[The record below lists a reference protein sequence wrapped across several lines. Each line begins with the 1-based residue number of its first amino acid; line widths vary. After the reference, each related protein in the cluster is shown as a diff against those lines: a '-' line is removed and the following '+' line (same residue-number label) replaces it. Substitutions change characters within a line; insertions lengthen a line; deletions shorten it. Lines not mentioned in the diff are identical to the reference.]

1 MKTSSMLMILLV
13 SLSMSALGRQMYEWR
28 DPATGRLVLGD
39 KPPSGVKYWEEGE
52 RSPGELVPKLAKPKP
67 PASTTEAFKID
78 YEEMKNEVQRNLELF
93 RKAQNS
99 LGISQ
104 EEFLKERRPPNKI
117 NTTVVRGMK
126 KEQWVYDQG
135 YGKEYYY
142 FTNGILEGVQN

>member
-1 MKTSSMLMILLV
+1 MTVKPLILALFV
-13 SLSMSALGRQMYEWR
+13 SLSMPAFSGQMYEWR
-28 DPATGRLVLGD
+28 DPATGRLMLGD
-39 KPPSGVKYWEEGE
+39 KPPRGVKYWEEGE
-52 RSPGELVPKLAKPKP
+52 RSPGELAPKPAKPKP
-67 PASTTEAFKID
+67 PAPTTEAFKID
-78 YEEMKNEVQRNLELF
+78 YEEMKNEVQRNFELF

-126 KEQWVYDQG
+126 KEQWIYDQG

-142 FTNGILEGVQN
+142 FTNGILDAVQN